1 MYCMLNSFHDVD
13 IQTFRIGLKYEP
25 NQFRLRHW
33 QLVEAQVTAEDR
45 GPVDRPVDR
54 PCTECALGA

>member
-1 MYCMLNSFHDVD
+1 MYCMLNSFHNVD

-33 QLVEAQVTAEDR
+33 QLVEAQVTAEDK
-45 GPVDRPVDR
+45 GPVDQ
-54 PCTECALGA
+54 AW